1 MRYYATCYI
10 VSMHLWVK
18 WQIIIEHLC
27 LWKPHH
33 MRNYTQKPTSCSF
46 GWFAMLPSYGMC
58 LSWMA
63 YVQHKKQL
71 KSLVSNWDSCH
82 IAFNR
87 EFVIKILLFH
97 LVFQNLK
104 DIRVSSFRVQ
114 GLTMLYMNVSIIKWP
129 IKHRTLTI
137 K

>member
-10 VSMHLWVK
+10 VSMHLCVK

-46 GWFAMLPSYGMC
+46 GWLATLPSYGMC

-71 KSLVSNWDSCH
+71 KSHVWNFCH
-82 IAFNR
+82 IAFIR
-87 EFVIKILLFH
+87 EFAIKILLFH
-97 LVFQNLK
+97 LVFQKLN

-114 GLTMLYMNVSIIKWP
+114 GLAMLYMNVSIIKWP
-129 IKHRTLTI
+129 INHHQTLTI